1 MCGDVGGRNVH
12 CQLVHSVD
20 GLEKSL
26 LTLGLR
32 AARQLLEGQ
41 RVQYLL
47 GQLLHYYII
56 VLLRLVEEPVSKS
69 SSKVFIISVYLGKHT
84 M

>member
-69 SSKVFIISVYLGKHT
+69 SSKAFIISVYLGKHT